1 MARSA
6 QSFTPRVMLIAAVIV
21 IALGALL
28 AVVSRLSRPAEAPPE
43 PLPEDVSAGES
54 IAPEE
59 TTLPAAP
66 EVVAPEALAPQMTL
80 QLFVVDTNGRALVS
94 RVQRVEEPATATE
107 QVRLALERLGA
118 VPNSPLPRGAALREI
133 WVANGIA
140 YLDFTPELR
149 EQLDGGSLAELMF
162 VYGIV
167 GTLTSSIPSV
177 GAVQFL
183 INGES
188 IDTINGHT
196 DLNAPVEPI
205 SDWNF

>member
-1 MARSA
+1 
-6 QSFTPRVMLIAAVIV
+6 MLIAAVIV
-21 IALGALL
+21 VALGALL

-43 PLPEDVSAGES
+43 APPEDVVAGER
-54 IAPEE
+54 IDPEE
-59 TTLPAAP
+59 TVPEAP
-66 EVVAPEALAPQMTL
+66 EVTAPTALAPQMTL
-80 QLFVVDTNGRALVS
+80 QLFVVDSNGRALVS
-94 RVQRVEEPATATE
+94 RVRRVEEPATATE
-107 QVRLALERLGA
+107 KVRLALDRLGA
-118 VPNSPLPRGAALREI
+118 VPNSPLPPGVALREV

-149 EQLDGGSLAELMF
+149 DQLDGGSLAELMF

-188 IDTINGHT
+188 IDTINGHA

>member
-1 MARSA
+1 MARSE

-21 IALGALL
+21 VALGALL

-43 PLPEDVSAGES
+43 PVPEDISAGEA
-54 IAPEE
+54 IEPDE
-59 TTLPAAP
+59 TLPEAP
-66 EVVAPEALAPQMTL
+66 EVSAPTPLVPQMTL
-80 QLFVVDTNGRALVS
+80 QLFVVDTSGRTLVS

-107 QVRLALERLGA
+107 KVRLALERLGA
-118 VPNSPLPRGAALREI
+118 VPNSPLPPGVALREI

-149 EQLDGGSLAELMF
+149 DQLDGGSLAELMF

-177 GAVQFL
+177 GAVVFL
-183 INGES
+183 IDGES
-188 IDTINGHT
+188 IDTINGHA
-196 DLNAPVEPI
+196 DLAAPVEPI